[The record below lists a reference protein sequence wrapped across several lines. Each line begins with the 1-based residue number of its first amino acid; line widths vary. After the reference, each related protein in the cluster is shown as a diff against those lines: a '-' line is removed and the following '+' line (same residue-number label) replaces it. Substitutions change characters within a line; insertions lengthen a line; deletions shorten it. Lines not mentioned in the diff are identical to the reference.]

1 MYQFGT
7 HFCLKT
13 FLIQITMPIWKSF
26 CNLLDDNSIDSWSES
41 ISSSSFD
48 MSWNSMDS
56 SDKPK
61 ESSEISLK
69 DSPEREARLMK
80 LAKQRKNMVARYMLA
95 CQTSESNRTFNGIKF
110 LSSWWMKNDQIDL
123 LSFQNEYVYQT
134 LLERVILSTVFMY
147 IFFCTRF
154 W

>member
-1 MYQFGT
+1 
-7 HFCLKT
+7 
-13 FLIQITMPIWKSF
+13 
-26 CNLLDDNSIDSWSES
+26 
-41 ISSSSFD
+41 
-48 MSWNSMDS
+48 MDS

-110 LSSWWMKNDQIDL
+110 LSS
-123 LSFQNEYVYQT
+123 
-134 LLERVILSTVFMY
+134 
-147 IFFCTRF
+147 
-154 W
+154 